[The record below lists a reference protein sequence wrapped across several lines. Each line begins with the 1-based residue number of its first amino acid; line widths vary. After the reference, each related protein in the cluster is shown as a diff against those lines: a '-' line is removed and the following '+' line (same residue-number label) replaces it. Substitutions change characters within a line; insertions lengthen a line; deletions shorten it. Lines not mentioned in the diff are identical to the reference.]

1 MTSNCPAPGLHL
13 VEYHPGLAAQF
24 YAINA
29 EWIEAMFALEAHDK
43 AVLSDPDGQIIAKGG
58 AIIFAALTEVGP
70 DGDAG
75 LNPESAI
82 VGTCALMPSA
92 EGAFELTKMGVLA
105 SARGRKA
112 GEFLLDAA
120 IDRARQL
127 HARRLYLLTNH
138 ICEAAI
144 HLYEKAGFRH
154 DAAIMAEFGST
165 YARCDVAMAFPL

>member
-1 MTSNCPAPGLHL
+1 MASISATTALHI
-13 VEYHPGLAAQF
+13 VEYHPRLAAHF

-58 AIIFAALTEVGP
+58 AILFAATDDMG
-70 DGDAG
+70 
-75 LNPESAI
+75 I
-82 VGTCALMPSA
+82 VGTCALMPSSK
-92 EGAFELTKMGVLA
+92 GAFELTKMGVLA

-120 IDRARQL
+120 IVRARQL
-127 HARRLYLLTNH
+127 QARRLYLLTNH